1 MTEAEK
7 RGRDAAI
14 SGFAHEHIVAG
25 ILMKR
30 YGNVSLVDLPLS
42 PYDIVIVLLTEQG
55 ENIIRAQVKTAQK
68 SVSFTGGGRGGIDRE
83 YVSDIKIYRQSTKT
97 CDVVIGVHPRDPDA
111 YDLYFV
117 PAVLIE
123 KLDQA
128 SISLG
133 KIADLKNNYPILERC
148 KDSAFV
154 TSQCQVYGILP
165 HPHNSSSRK
174 H

>member
-1 MTEAEK
+1 MTDPEK

-42 PYDIVIVLLTEQG
+42 PYDIVIVFKTDEG

-68 SVSFTGGGRGGIDRE
+68 SVSFKGGGRGGVDRE
-83 YVSDIKIYRQSTKT
+83 YVSDIKVYRQSTKT
-97 CDVVIGVHPRDPDA
+97 CDVVIGVHPRALDA

-117 PAVLIE
+117 PAILIE
-123 KLDQA
+123 KLSKD

-148 KDSAFV
+148 KDSAFI
-154 TSQCQVYGILP
+154 TSQCQGYGILP
-165 HPHNSSSRK
+165 L
-174 H
+174 

>member
-42 PYDIVIVLLTEQG
+42 PYDIVIVFKTDHG

-68 SVSFTGGGRGGIDRE
+68 SVSFTGGGRGGVDRT
-83 YVSDIKIYRQSTKT
+83 YISDIKVYRQSTKT
-97 CDVVIGVHPRDPDA
+97 CDVVIGVHPRELDA

-123 KLDQA
+123 NL
-128 SISLG
+128 SLKSPLVKG
-133 KIADLKNNYPILERC
+133 AKHKNNNYRMLNLAQSTVQQSPR
-148 KDSAFV
+148 
-154 TSQCQVYGILP
+154 
-165 HPHNSSSRK
+165 N
-174 H
+174 